1 MRIKKGFLILKQK
14 DMNTAV
20 VYTKQY
26 FGEKWYSH
34 IPVRDDLPLLGHY
47 VLPVDTV
54 LFTRRN
60 ENFVVFY

>member
-1 MRIKKGFLILKQK
+1 
-14 DMNTAV
+14 MNTAV